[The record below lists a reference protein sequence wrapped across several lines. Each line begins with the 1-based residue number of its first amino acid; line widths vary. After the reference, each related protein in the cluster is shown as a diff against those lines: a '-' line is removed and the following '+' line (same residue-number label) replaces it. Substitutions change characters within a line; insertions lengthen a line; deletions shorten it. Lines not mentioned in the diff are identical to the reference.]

1 MTQYSSVTGI
11 LLAGGKSS
19 RMGRCKAE
27 LPWEGTTL
35 ICHQTKK
42 LRCLGIEDIIISGYA
57 EPVEGGRYAEDV
69 YRQKGPLGGIH
80 GAMKQAR
87 HEHCLVLAVD
97 TPLVPLQTLE
107 MLISEHIRSGS
118 AISVLEQSRGI
129 EPLIGVYE
137 KSIVPLCEQ
146 ILCTQNTAVRE
157 LYKLAPPRILRYDG
171 SEELLIDCNTPAEY
185 AKAAAKPNR

>member
-1 MTQYSSVTGI
+1 MTECNGVTGI

-27 LPWEGTTL
+27 LPWEGATL
-35 ICHQTKK
+35 IKWQTQK
-42 LRCLGIEDIIISGYA
+42 LRSLGIEDIIISGYA
-57 EPVEGGRYAEDV
+57 EPVEEGRYVEDV
-69 YRQKGPLGGIH
+69 YRHKGPLGGIH
-80 GAMKQAR
+80 AAMKQAR

-97 TPLVPLQTLE
+97 TPLVPVQTLE
-107 MLISEHIRSGS
+107 MLICEHIRSGS

-137 KSIVPLCEQ
+137 KSLVPLCEQ
-146 ILCTQNTAVRE
+146 ILGAQNTAVRE
-157 LYKLAPPRILRYDG
+157 LYKLIAPRVLRYDG

-185 AKAAAKPNR
+185 SKAVAKLS